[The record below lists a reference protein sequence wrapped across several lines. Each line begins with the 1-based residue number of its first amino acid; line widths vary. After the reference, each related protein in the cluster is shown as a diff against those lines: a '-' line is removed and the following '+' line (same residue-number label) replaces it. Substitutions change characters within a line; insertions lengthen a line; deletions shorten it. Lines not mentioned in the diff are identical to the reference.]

1 MLSAKVEE
9 DQVSSDSPTKGRIPV
24 DGVGNVVSSIE
35 GLQHRLSNFTHEE
48 IAKAE
53 GQIQAL
59 LSSISEIA
67 DRLQLVARIHHGLTR
82 ARISLADMETKGLY
96 VTSFEAVQPML
107 EEIAQ
112 CTPIIQFR
120 SQDSESLNGPSSK
133 NANAEVIESA
143 KSELINLELENN
155 SGVVSRTGDDNFSPK
170 NVSKISRALTLLRS
184 PTLLSENIESGDS
197 DGGPQTTSSKPEASG
212 ESDAETNAKP
222 QFENLSKENPV
233 ASHEYA
239 PDSQNSSH
247 EVQFDTHAATDFD
260 QQLLDDLIKNYG
272 EFATFSEPH
281 ASLKPLPNG
290 TVDFEFNGDKA
301 PPLIPP
307 TSSTPS
313 TDFGNSAPVP
323 VRKEGELDVRL
334 KKLIKDYG
342 EYDLYSRESP
352 LKLKTGVI
360 GALILLA
367 AILAAFYFLSSPK
380 PTLPESNANVP
391 PVTSRNG
398 ITEGAAADSE
408 HVMDVS
414 QTKANAKVSHKN
426 KK

>member
-9 DQVSSDSPTKGRIPV
+9 DQLSADSPTKGSIPP
-24 DGVGNVVSSIE
+24 DGIGNVVSSIE
-35 GLQHRLSNFTHEE
+35 GLQHRLSNFTYQE
-48 IAKAE
+48 IANAE
-53 GQIQAL
+53 GKIQAL

-67 DRLQLVARIHHGLTR
+67 DRLELVARIHRQLTE
-82 ARISLADMETKGLY
+82 ARNSLGEMETKGFDL
-96 VTSFEAVQPML
+96 TSFEAIQPML

-112 CTPIIQFR
+112 CTAIIR
-120 SQDSESLNGPSSK
+120 SRSHDSESLNRPSSK
-133 NANAEVIESA
+133 IANGEVIESE
-143 KSELINLELENN
+143 KSELISLELENN
-155 SGVVSRTGDDNFSPK
+155 SGVAIRAGSDNVSPK
-170 NVSKISRALTLLRS
+170 NVSKITRALTLLRS
-184 PTLLSENIESGDS
+184 PILLSENIESGDS
-197 DGGPQTTSSKPEASG
+197 DGQPQTISSKPEVS
-212 ESDAETNAKP
+212 EQSDAQTNATP
-222 QFENLSKENPV
+222 QFENLSKADTSV
-233 ASHEYA
+233 SSHEYA
-239 PDSQNSSH
+239 PDSQNSTH
-247 EVQFDTHAATDFD
+247 EVQFDNHAATDFD

-281 ASLKPLPNG
+281 ASLKPLQNG
-290 TVDFEFNGDKA
+290 TVDFEFTGDKA

-313 TDFGNSAPVP
+313 TDFGNSAAVP

-352 LKLKTGVI
+352 LNLKNGVI

-367 AILAAFYFLSSPK
+367 AILAGFYFLSSPK
-380 PTLPESNANVP
+380 PTLPEPNANVP
-391 PVTSRNG
+391 SVTGRNG
-398 ITEGAAADSE
+398 ITESTADSE